1 MTEGPLPRTEPTAAI
16 GRDVVP
22 RVRPQVTLVPVA
34 DEAIIYDEESG
45 ALHRLDAVAT
55 SVCALLDGET
65 SIGAAV
71 ERLTEMYG
79 ADPDV
84 IEVDVLAL
92 VERLDQLDVLSCA
105 EVPTGDHGA

>member
-1 MTEGPLPRTEPTAAI
+1 MTEGSLPRTEPSAAI

-22 RVRPQVTLVPVA
+22 RFRPQVTLVPVA

-45 ALHRLDAVAT
+45 ALHQLDAVAT
-55 SVCALLDGET
+55 SVCALLDGEA

-79 ADPDV
+79 AEPDV
-84 IEVDVLAL
+84 IEADVITL
-92 VERLDQLDVLSCA
+92 VGRLEQLGLVRLRGVPA
-105 EVPTGDHGA
+105 GRREV